1 MKLFIWRMKV
11 CGSNF
16 ATSKSTKNIYDMS
29 LSQKISLATLAG
41 LILPFG
47 NIWGPLIIKIPK
59 NSSEVKFRHRLIIL
73 ETIISFIFFSSSI
86 VLLVKSMLAGYS
98 ISLIR
103 LATYILLIHNILI
116 LIIAVIAASL
126 YKSNS

>member
-1 MKLFIWRMKV
+1 
-11 CGSNF
+11 
-16 ATSKSTKNIYDMS
+16 MS
-29 LSQKISLATLAG
+29 LSQKISLATLVG

-73 ETIISFIFFSSSI
+73 ETFISFIFFTLSI

-103 LATYILLIHNILI
+103 IATYILLIHNILI
-116 LIIAVIAASL
+116 LIIAAIAASL